1 MLDRAEEQLLD
12 EHPDALWELFH
23 ENSKASRYERHA
35 VSVLWPS
42 DAAVVRAMQRLRTVK
57 AYDDHP
63 ALALPTEIPASRG
76 GFDDLVLGRT
86 TARSFD
92 GGGIELAALA
102 KILHFAYGITRDNA
116 GTAYPRPFRAVP
128 SGGALY
134 PLEVYVHARRVDGL
148 RPGLHHFDPERH
160 VLVQLPEPATD
171 LAACFIQPEL
181 LLDSAVTLLV
191 TATFFRSTFKYG
203 DRGYRFALLEAGHL
217 AHSALLTATD
227 LGLAAA
233 PIGGFLD
240 RDVDRYLGIDGVDES
255 IVYAVHVGTSDED
268 VLVELDALPEHQ
280 P

>member
-1 MLDRAEEQLLD
+1 PRRRAALRGAAPPRLLGAGPRWRRQPVPPSVPLGGTAVLDRAEEQLLD

-42 DAAVVRAMQRLRTVK
+42 DAAVGRAMQRLRTVK

-116 GTAYPRPFRAVP
+116 GTAYPRPFRAV
-128 SGGALY
+128 
-134 PLEVYVHARRVDGL
+134 
-148 RPGLHHFDPERH
+148 
-160 VLVQLPEPATD
+160 
-171 LAACFIQPEL
+171 
-181 LLDSAVTLLV
+181 
-191 TATFFRSTFKYG
+191 
-203 DRGYRFALLEAGHL
+203 
-217 AHSALLTATD
+217 
-227 LGLAAA
+227 
-233 PIGGFLD
+233 
-240 RDVDRYLGIDGVDES
+240 
-255 IVYAVHVGTSDED
+255 
-268 VLVELDALPEHQ
+268 
-280 P
+280 